1 MDSDPSL
8 RYFDNAIPDAP
19 ASEDAPAAVEE
30 FFETA
35 PDEDALPQDDGAA
48 EENPSEDSTPDYKA
62 LYEQTAAEKA
72 QLAQERRQY
81 EQQLAQQ
88 QREQA
93 RQQWSAQAGQIVE
106 QAKQYDYDQAVQ
118 YVAQQFM
125 QREQTLLQAAEQSTM
140 QTQTEGYAQ
149 HVMEQYGLD
158 PKKDRN
164 RLGNDPYQFEA
175 LAATVKEDRAEMA
188 ELRKQLKQIQR
199 GNQAQARLATGV
211 DRTGGGQGRPLPKNL
226 RDLSP
231 EEHLRVLFQQN
242 GVL

>member
-1 MDSDPSL
+1 MDSEPGL

-19 ASEDAPAAVEE
+19 AGEDVPAAVVERDD
-30 FFETA
+30 A
-35 PDEDALPQDDGAA
+35 PGYDALPVDDGGA
-48 EENPSEDSTPDYKA
+48 EENPSDESTPDYKA

-81 EQQLAQQ
+81 KQQLVQQ

-106 QAKQYDYDQAVQ
+106 QAKQFDYDQALQ
-118 YVAQQFM
+118 YMAGQFI
-125 QREQTLLQAAEQSTM
+125 QREQTLLQAAEQSTV

-149 HVMEQYGLD
+149 HIMDTYGLD
-158 PKKDRN
+158 PKKDRK

-175 LAATVKEDRAEMA
+175 LASIVKEDRAEKA
-188 ELRKQLKQIQR
+188 ALEKQLKQIQR
-199 GNQAQARLATGV
+199 GGQAAQRLASGV

-226 RDLSP
+226 SDLSP

-242 GVL
+242 GVI

>member
-35 PDEDALPQDDGAA
+35 PDEDALPQDDGSA

-72 QLAQERRQY
+72 QLAQERRQL
-81 EQQLAQQ
+81 EQLRAAEQRQIAQQ
-88 QREQA
+88 QWQA
-93 RQQWSAQAGQIVE
+93 QRGQIRE
-106 QAKQYDYDQAVQ
+106 QAKQFDYDQALD
-118 YVAQQFM
+118 YVINNFTA
-125 QREQTLLQAAEQSTM
+125 REDALLQAASQSTE
-140 QTQTEGYAQ
+140 QAQTEGWAQ
-149 HVMEQYGLD
+149 DVMQRFGLD